1 MKVYISADIE
11 GINGI
16 VSWLETE
23 KGDDYEYF
31 RKQMTEEVRRACI
44 GAHKAG
50 ATEIFVKD
58 AHDNARNII
67 FKDLPDYVTLHR
79 GWEGGPCSMMAGLND
94 SYDAVIFIGYHSPS
108 RSDGNPLS
116 HTMNTR
122 LHHVKINGEIASEF
136 LINSYYAAWL
146 NVPTVFLSGDLKL
159 TESVKKLFPEAEVVA
174 TKEGRHGAVVSRHPN
189 ITNQEIEDKVE
200 LALKK
205 KKEPANKPISIL
217 PKKFK
222 IEIQYK
228 NFNDAYKASF
238 YPGAKLIKD
247 DAIEYETKDYY
258 NALVM
263 MKFLL

>member
-1 MKVYISADIE
+1 M
-11 GINGI
+11 
-16 VSWLETE
+16 
-23 KGDDYEYF
+23 
-31 RKQMTEEVRRACI
+31 CI
-44 GAHKAG
+44 R
-50 ATEIFVKD
+50 D
-58 AHDNARNII
+58 R
-67 FKDLPDYVTLHR
+67 
-79 GWEGGPCSMMAGLND
+79 
-94 SYDAVIFIGYHSPS
+94 
-108 RSDGNPLS
+108 
-116 HTMNTR
+116 
-122 LHHVKINGEIASEF
+122 
-136 LINSYYAAWL
+136 
-146 NVPTVFLSGDLKL
+146 
-159 TESVKKLFPEAEVVA
+159 LFPEAEVVA

-258 NALVM
+258 DALVM